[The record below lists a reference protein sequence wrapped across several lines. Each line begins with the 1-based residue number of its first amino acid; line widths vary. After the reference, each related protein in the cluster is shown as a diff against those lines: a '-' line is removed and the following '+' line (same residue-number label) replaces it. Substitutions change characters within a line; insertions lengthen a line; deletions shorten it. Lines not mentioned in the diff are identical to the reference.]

1 MNSNDLIASSV
12 IEQTKVYQNLG
23 KINPNRPHLNNKIHQ
38 TLLIK
43 RQSRELIT
51 NALNV
56 YNNTKV
62 IPSNIGGYQLEVLK
76 ELISEST
83 L

>member
-1 MNSNDLIASSV
+1 MSSSDVIPSSV
-12 IEQTKVYQNLG
+12 IEQTKVYQKLG
-23 KINPNRPHLNNKIHQ
+23 KIDPKKPHLNNKIHQ
-38 TLLIK
+38 PLLLK

-56 YNNTKV
+56 YNNTNQ
-62 IPSNIGGYQLEVLK
+62 IPSNIGGYQLDVLK
-76 ELISEST
+76 ELISESK

>member
-1 MNSNDLIASSV
+1 MSSNDLIPSSV

-23 KINPNRPHLNNKIHQ
+23 KINPNKPHLNNKIHQ
-38 TLLIK
+38 PLLIK

-56 YNNTKV
+56 YNNTKQ
-62 IPSNIGGYQLEVLK
+62 IPSNIGGYQLDVLK
-76 ELISEST
+76 ELISESKT
-83 L
+83 

>member
-1 MNSNDLIASSV
+1 MNANDLIPSSV
-12 IEQTKVYQNLG
+12 IEQTKVYLKLG
-23 KINPNRPHLNNKIHQ
+23 KTDPNKPYLNNKIHQ
-38 TLLIK
+38 PLLIK

-56 YNNTKV
+56 YNATNV

-76 ELISEST
+76 ELISESKK
-83 L
+83 